1 MEVDRVIE
9 TQRRPEEVSTRVRA
23 RPWLGPAVVVLV
35 ALAAV
40 AIYLWTSGA
49 WRGWQAVASLN
60 GTRITRG
67 QLDQHV
73 AFLVRLGQLRS
84 EVLSDPARKGE
95 VERLAL
101 DDLITRRLMV
111 AEAERLKITVGPGE
125 EDVIFGKAH
134 GGQPGEPKL
143 AEAAK
148 KAGEDTERMR
158 QEVRRQLLVTRLK
171 EKLTEGV
178 SVSDEDAAQYYER
191 NKQAF
196 TVPGTAHLR
205 LLIVESREE
214 AEKLRAQA
222 VKGANFE
229 ALVRRHSKG
238 GATETGGDL
247 GWVDLRTLPPAIAAA
262 VAEIPQADMTP
273 VIEAKGKFCIVRVEG
288 RQGPRQLSLA
298 EVRDQLRHMLTAERK
313 RAKFNGWLEEQRRTA
328 KIEVYLP

>member
-1 MEVDRVIE
+1 MEEDRVIE
-9 TQRRPEEVSTRVRA
+9 LQRGPEEVGARARA
-23 RPWLGPAVVVLV
+23 RPWLGTAVVVLV

-40 AIYLWTSGA
+40 GVYFWTSGA
-49 WRGWQAVASLN
+49 WRGWRAVASLN
-60 GTRITRG
+60 GTRITRA

-84 EVLSDPARKGE
+84 EVLSDPSRKRE

-101 DDLITRRLMV
+101 DDLITRRLML

-178 SVSDEDAAQYYER
+178 TVSDEDVAQYYER

-196 TVPGTAHLR
+196 TVPETAHLR

-214 AEKLRAQA
+214 AEQLRAQA
-222 VKGANFE
+222 VKGVNFE
-229 ALVRRHSKG
+229 ALVRRHSRG

-262 VAEIPQADMTP
+262 AGKVPLTGITP
-273 VIEAKGKFCIVRVEG
+273 VIEAKGKFYIVRVEG
-288 RQGPRQLSLA
+288 RQGPRQLSFA
-298 EVRDQLRHMLTAERK
+298 EVNDQLRHMLTAERK
-313 RAKFNGWLEEQRRTA
+313 RARFNEWLEERRRALTV
-328 KIEVYLP
+328 EVYLQ